1 MTPDAEQP
9 WQAPG
14 ATDRPEWSGYS
25 GVGEGGR
32 EIGRETERLEMTH
45 SHTQTQAHTRAR
57 IKYSQCTHETRGDIS
72 VEPESERPEDRCK
85 ED

>member
-1 MTPDAEQP
+1 VLMTPDAEQP

-14 ATDRPEWSGYS
+14 ATDRPEWSGYR

-45 SHTQTQAHTRAR
+45 SHTQT
-57 IKYSQCTHETRGDIS
+57 
-72 VEPESERPEDRCK
+72 
-85 ED
+85 